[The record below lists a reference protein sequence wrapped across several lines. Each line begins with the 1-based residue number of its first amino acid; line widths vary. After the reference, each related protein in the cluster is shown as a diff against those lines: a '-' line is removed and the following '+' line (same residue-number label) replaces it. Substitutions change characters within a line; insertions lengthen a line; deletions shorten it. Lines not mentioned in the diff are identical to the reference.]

1 MTSFQKNLIYM
12 KELNKI
18 YKKFYENIRDSD
30 TNLGSLVLPMDVP
43 GFDVNY
49 QNPDKWDYTPLMMAA
64 LYDRADVAEELV
76 KRGASLKNPTPHKA
90 TYINAAVQ
98 KGSVNMVNFLLS
110 QGVNFNNNTIKL
122 AKAVEDNED
131 VVNIL
136 ETWEAKQVIPAFNEA
151 GPYMGI
157 GRIHNEDL
165 LDITE
170 YMGKKGRDYGE
181 GIKRKNK
188 KSKNR
193 KTYKKKSMKRKS
205 YKKKS
210 MKRKL

>member
-1 MTSFQKNLIYM
+1 MTSFQKKLTYEKFYTKIPNGDLDNLI
-12 KELNKI
+12 ELM
-18 YKKFYENIRDSD
+18 D
-30 TNLGSLVLPMDVP
+30 TK

-49 QNPDKWDYTPLMMAA
+49 QNPDKWGYTPLMMAA

-76 KRGASLKNPTPHKA
+76 KRGATLKNPTPGKA

-110 QGVNFNNNTIKL
+110 QGVNFNNHTIKL
-122 AKAVEDNED
+122 AKAVEDNDD

-136 ETWEAKQVIPAFNEA
+136 ENWEAEQVIPAFNEA
-151 GPYMGI
+151 GPYMGV

-165 LDITE
+165 IDISE

-181 GIKRKNK
+181 GIKKNK
-188 KSKNR
+188 KSKKNKR
-193 KTYKKKSMKRKS
+193 KSKKNKKKKSIKR
-205 YKKKS
+205 
-210 MKRKL
+210 RK

>member
-1 MTSFQKNLIYM
+1 MTSFQKKLTYT
-12 KELNKI
+12 
-18 YKKFYENIRDSD
+18 KFYEKMRNDEDLDNLIELMD
-30 TNLGSLVLPMDVP
+30 TP
-43 GFDVNY
+43 GFNVNY
-49 QNPDKWDYTPLMMAA
+49 QNPDKWGYTPLMMAA
-64 LYDRADVAEELV
+64 VYDRADVAEELV
-76 KRGASLKNPTPHKA
+76 KRGATLKNPNFKMD
-90 TYINAAVQ
+90 TYINAAAQ

-110 QGVNFNNNTIKL
+110 QGVNFNNHTIKL

-181 GIKRKNK
+181 GIKRKSK
-188 KSKNR
+188 KSK
-193 KTYKKKSMKRKS
+193 KKSKKSKKKKSIKR
-205 YKKKS
+205 
-210 MKRKL
+210 RK

>member
-1 MTSFQKNLIYM
+1 MTSFQKKLTYEKFYKKMPNDEDLDNLI
-12 KELNKI
+12 ELMNTK
-18 YKKFYENIRDSD
+18 
-30 TNLGSLVLPMDVP
+30 

-49 QNPDKWDYTPLMMAA
+49 INQEKLGNTPLMLAV

-76 KRGASLKNPTPHKA
+76 KRGATLKNPNPLVES
-90 TYINAAVQ
+90 YINVAAR
-98 KGSVNMVNFLLS
+98 KGSVNMINFLLS
-110 QGVNFNNNTIKL
+110 EGVDFDNSTIKI
-122 AKAVEDNED
+122 ARKYGHEDI
-131 VVNIL
+131 VHIL
-136 ETWEAKQVIPAFNEA
+136 ETREAEQVIPAFNEA
-151 GPYMGI
+151 GPHMGV

-165 LDITE
+165 VDISE
-170 YMGKKGRDYGE
+170 YMGKRGRDYGE

-188 KSKNR
+188 KLKNRKTYKKKSMKR

>member
-1 MTSFQKNLIYM
+1 M
-12 KELNKI
+12 
-18 YKKFYENIRDSD
+18 D
-30 TNLGSLVLPMDVP
+30 TK

-49 QNPDKWDYTPLMMAA
+49 QNPDKWKYTPLMMTA

-76 KRGASLKNPTPHKA
+76 KRGATLKNPNSKMD
-90 TYINAAVQ
+90 TYINVAAQ

-110 QGVNFNNNTIKL
+110 QGVNFNNHTINL

-136 ETWEAKQVIPAFNEA
+136 ENWEAEQVIPAFNEA
-151 GPYMGI
+151 GPHMGV

-165 LDITE
+165 IDISE
-170 YMGKKGRDYGE
+170 YMGKRGRDYGE

-188 KSKNR
+188 KTKNR
-193 KTYKKKSMKRKS
+193 KTYKKKTYKRKS
-205 YKKKS
+205 MKKKS
-210 MKRKL
+210 MKKRK

>member
-1 MTSFQKNLIYM
+1 MADLNEDYKEFYKNMANGDLDDLI
-12 KELNKI
+12 ELM
-18 YKKFYENIRDSD
+18 D
-30 TNLGSLVLPMDVP
+30 TK

-49 QNPDKWDYTPLMMAA
+49 QNPDKWKYTPLMMTA

-76 KRGASLKNPTPHKA
+76 KRGATLKNPTPGRD
-90 TYINAAVQ
+90 TYINVAAQ

-110 QGVNFNNNTIKL
+110 QGVNFNNHTIKL
-122 AKAVEDNED
+122 AKKFEDNED
-131 VVNIL
+131 VVHIL
-136 ETWEAKQVIPAFNEA
+136 ENWEAEQVIPAFNEA
-151 GPYMGI
+151 GPHMGV

-165 LDITE
+165 IDISE

-188 KSKNR
+188 KSKKR
-193 KTYKKKSMKRKS
+193 KSNKKKS

-210 MKRKL
+210 MKRRNK

>member
-1 MTSFQKNLIYM
+1 MAELIYM
-12 KELNKI
+12 KELNKV

-30 TNLGSLVLPMDVP
+30 TSLASLVFLMGTP

-49 QNPDKWDYTPLMMAA
+49 QNPDKWGYTPLMMAA

-76 KRGASLKNPTPHKA
+76 TRGATLKNPTPKKD
-90 TYINAAVQ
+90 TYINVAAQ

-110 QGVNFNNNTIKL
+110 QGVNFNNHTINL

-136 ETWEAKQVIPAFNEA
+136 ENWEAEQVIPAFNEA
-151 GPYMGI
+151 GPHMGV

-165 LDITE
+165 IDISE

-188 KSKNR
+188 KTKKR
-193 KTYKKKSMKRKS
+193 KSNKKKS

-210 MKRKL
+210 MKKKSMKKRK

>member
-1 MTSFQKNLIYM
+1 MTDLNEDYKEFYKNMANGDLDDLI
-12 KELNKI
+12 ELM
-18 YKKFYENIRDSD
+18 D
-30 TNLGSLVLPMDVP
+30 TK

-49 QNPDKWDYTPLMMAA
+49 QNPDKWKYTPLMMTA

-76 KRGASLKNPTPHKA
+76 KRGATLKNPNSKMY
-90 TYINAAVQ
+90 TYINVAAQ

-110 QGVNFNNNTIKL
+110 QGVHFNNHTIKL

-136 ETWEAKQVIPAFNEA
+136 ENWEAEQVIPAFNEA
-151 GPYMGI
+151 GPHMGV

-165 LDITE
+165 IDISE
-170 YMGKKGRDYGE
+170 YMGKRGRDYGE

-188 KSKNR
+188 KTKNR
-193 KTYKKKSMKRKS
+193 KTYKKKTYKRKS
-205 YKKKS
+205 MKKKS
-210 MKRKL
+210 MKKRK

>member
-1 MTSFQKNLIYM
+1 MADLIYM
-12 KELNKI
+12 KELNKV

-30 TNLGSLVLPMDVP
+30 TSLASLVLLMDTP
-43 GFDVNY
+43 GFDFNY
-49 QNPDKWDYTPLMMAA
+49 QNTDNWGYTPLMMAA

-76 KRGASLKNPTPHKA
+76 KRGASLKNPTHGKD
-90 TYINAAVQ
+90 TYINVAAQ

-110 QGVNFNNNTIKL
+110 QGVNFNNHTIKL
-122 AKAVEDNED
+122 AKKFEDNED
-131 VVNIL
+131 VVHIL
-136 ETWEAKQVIPAFNEA
+136 ENWEAEQVIPAFNEA
-151 GPYMGI
+151 GPHMGV
-157 GRIHNEDL
+157 GRIHNEDFI
-165 LDITE
+165 DISE

-193 KTYKKKSMKRKS
+193 KTYKKKSYKKKS

>member
-1 MTSFQKNLIYM
+1 
-12 KELNKI
+12 
-18 YKKFYENIRDSD
+18 
-30 TNLGSLVLPMDVP
+30 
-43 GFDVNY
+43 
-49 QNPDKWDYTPLMMAA
+49 
-64 LYDRADVAEELV
+64 
-76 KRGASLKNPTPHKA
+76 
-90 TYINAAVQ
+90 
-98 KGSVNMVNFLLS
+98 LS
-110 QGVNFNNNTIKL
+110 QGVNFNNHTIKL

-181 GIKRKNK
+181 GIKRKSK
-188 KSKNR
+188 KSK
-193 KTYKKKSMKRKS
+193 KKSKKSKKKKSIKR
-205 YKKKS
+205 
-210 MKRKL
+210 RK

>member
-1 MTSFQKNLIYM
+1 MTSFQKKLTYE
-12 KELNKI
+12 KF
-18 YKKFYENIRDSD
+18 YKKMPNGDLDNLVELMD
-30 TNLGSLVLPMDVP
+30 TKD
-43 GFDVNY
+43 FDVNY
-49 QNPDKWDYTPLMMAA
+49 QNPDNWGYTPLMMAA

-76 KRGASLKNPTPHKA
+76 KRGASLKNPTPGRD
-90 TYINAAVQ
+90 TYINVAAQ

-110 QGVNFNNNTIKL
+110 QGVHFNNHTIKL
-122 AKAVEDNED
+122 AKKFEDTED

-136 ETWEAKQVIPAFNEA
+136 ENWEAEQVIPAFNEA
-151 GPYMGI
+151 GPHMGV

-165 LDITE
+165 RDISE
-170 YMGKKGRDYGE
+170 YMGKRGRDYGE

-193 KTYKKKSMKRKS
+193 KTYKKKSYKKKS
-205 YKKKS
+205 YKRKS